1 MHKKCHKQKKP
12 DRARRA
18 LFSSPDR
25 NTERQVNPPP
35 ERKRKRLQTT
45 EVKDTPAKN
54 QTYTRSQRVK
64 ARIRRSRTQ
73 SKSGISVVAES
84 PERKTK
90 FTGANPNLNFNTD
103 QFKPTKTLQKL
114 ISVDESLNN
123 SRAEFFSPPKDGYG
137 LVFGSGSSSE
147 DELVSRSVLDSGK
160 KSPSP
165 FPRSV
170 SLDIQSPIKI
180 GSENCE
186 NFSAKR
192 SAVRRS
198 LLQSYSPRVKRS
210 LAPNLTAENVLE
222 DENPIG
228 DSLVALEKG
237 TILTPKQDRTLKS
250 NTPHQVRRQLKLTE
264 CEDK

>member
-1 MHKKCHKQKKP
+1 M
-12 DRARRA
+12 
-18 LFSSPDR
+18 
-25 NTERQVNPPP
+25 
-35 ERKRKRLQTT
+35 
-45 EVKDTPAKN
+45 
-54 QTYTRSQRVK
+54 
-64 ARIRRSRTQ
+64 
-73 SKSGISVVAES
+73 
-84 PERKTK
+84 
-90 FTGANPNLNFNTD
+90 
-103 QFKPTKTLQKL
+103 
-114 ISVDESLNN
+114 DESLNN

-237 TILTPKQDRTLKS
+237 TILTPKQDRVGKKKHSRL
-250 NTPHQVRRQLKLTE
+250 NNL
-264 CEDK
+264 